1 MQLSCRKCSA
11 LLLAIPLAC
20 HEQPTTPPPYS
31 PPYVLQTVG
40 NQPLPAV
47 LYAAPGDTTTV
58 LLGTI
63 SLSDDGTAAYTERI
77 RSVRSGTPTTTADYK
92 LTYRYEIIGDSV
104 AFSYQTP
111 CPPNALCVAPPGGR
125 ISGLNLTLSFG
136 NPPWRPP
143 FQYFR
148 WLPD

>member
-11 LLLAIPLAC
+11 LVLAIPLAC

-47 LYAAPGDTTTV
+47 LYAAPGETTTV
-58 LLGTI
+58 ISSTV

-77 RSVRSGTPTTTADYK
+77 RFVLSGTPTTTTDYK
-92 LTYRYEIIGDSV
+92 HTYRYEIIGDSV
-104 AFSYQTP
+104 AFSYLVG
-111 CPPNALCVAPPGGR
+111 CPPNALCIAPPGGK
-125 ISGLNLTLSFG
+125 ISGLHLTLSFG

-148 WLPD
+148 WMPD